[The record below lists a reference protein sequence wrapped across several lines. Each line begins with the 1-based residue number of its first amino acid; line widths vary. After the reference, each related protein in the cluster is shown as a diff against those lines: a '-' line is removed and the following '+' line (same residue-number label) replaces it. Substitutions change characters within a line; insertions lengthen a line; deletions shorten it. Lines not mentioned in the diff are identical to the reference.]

1 MTEQKVSYEEIA
13 YSNMM
18 SIEAIVSLLTS
29 KGLITQQEILDEL
42 KAIRVRDE
50 KEKNQMKHLWF
61 KYGHLSSMKVCFYPY
76 YGGFRGQLKCYVIY
90 MGYVEEGWGI

>member
-1 MTEQKVSYEEIA
+1 MTDQKISYAEIA

-18 SIEAIVSLLTS
+18 SIEAIVGLLTP

-50 KEKNQMKHLWF
+50 REKN
-61 KYGHLSSMKVCFYPY
+61 
-76 YGGFRGQLKCYVIY
+76 
-90 MGYVEEGWGI
+90 

>member
-18 SIEAIVSLLTS
+18 SIEAIVSLLTR

-42 KAIRVRDE
+42 KAIRVRDGE
-50 KEKNQMKHLWF
+50 SKN
-61 KYGHLSSMKVCFYPY
+61 
-76 YGGFRGQLKCYVIY
+76 
-90 MGYVEEGWGI
+90 

>member
-50 KEKNQMKHLWF
+50 KEKN
-61 KYGHLSSMKVCFYPY
+61 
-76 YGGFRGQLKCYVIY
+76 
-90 MGYVEEGWGI
+90 